1 MEDTRPRVS
10 MHRLESLC
18 HQAFSGSQAPALKSW
33 SLVPKLL
40 LGNPLWRNAPF
51 CEIIRWVSIILLT
64 PLEVPKQSLGQI
76 YIPKRGLG
84 NEK

>member
-10 MHRLESLC
+10 WHRLESLC
-18 HQAFSGSQAPALKSW
+18 HQAF

-40 LGNPLWRNAPF
+40 LGNPLWRNAPL

-76 YIPKRGLG
+76 YVPKRELG